1 MLKHA
6 AYALKALIFYPFAA
20 LYLLVSVVF
29 CIVLFL
35 PMIMGA
41 VIGAYQIFLRLY
53 TGSWHPYPLRLAFE
67 ALGIDLGFA
76 YDPHSWHVLAKI
88 VRTLCELP
96 LSPFLLMAGILL
108 ALLGAY
114 GVADAFGRLKGA
126 KQSRPESLSGHNL
139 ERNL

>member
-1 MLKHA
+1 MLKHTT
-6 AYALKALIFYPFAA
+6 YALKALFFYPFAA

-41 VIGAYQIFLRLY
+41 IIGAYQIFLRLY

-67 ALGIDLGFA
+67 ALGIDLSFA
-76 YDPHSWHVLAKI
+76 YDPQSWHVLSET
-88 VRTLCELP
+88 VRPLCELP
-96 LSPFLLMAGILL
+96 LSPFLLAGGILL

-114 GVADAFGRLKGA
+114 TVADTFGRLKA
-126 KQSRPESLSGHNL
+126 LKKRFLRKDST
-139 ERNL
+139 